1 MKRKML
7 LGIALFSVFALA
19 SCKDGQTP
27 YIGENGN
34 WWIGDVDQGV
44 PARGEKGE
52 DGTNGV
58 SVVSIS
64 KTSTVDNVDTYT
76 VTFSNN
82 TTSTFTVTNGI
93 NGTNGVD
100 GEDADALTITNVSI
114 KSSTNNVD
122 TYEIEFSDGYK
133 STFTVTNG
141 KDGKDGMDGKNLSV
155 LSIAKIS
162 SEGKY
167 DTYKISFSDNSYQ
180 TFVVKN
186 GEDGLTPYIGVN
198 GNWWIGEEDTG
209 VVANGEK
216 ANNVPLTAYSSGL
229 TYETRTING
238 ISGYVVTGWNGLDD
252 EYLISTYGQ
261 EIADSFSDLTD
272 KTLVIPNYI
281 GTVPV
286 IGVMSNSQ
294 LNFKKVVLSKNTIYL
309 DQAVFKNCSN
319 LKEIDFNDCKINE
332 IPMECFN
339 GTALTSIDLPE
350 TVTHIFDKAFYGVPV
365 LSKIDLK
372 NVKYLGNQAFDESS
386 VDYVYLSNNVE
397 YVGNDVFESAFVYIQ
412 TPSKPSNWGS
422 ISSNAFSIKY
432 NVEKNDEYLYSI
444 ENNEATIYQYLGN
457 EKKLII
463 PATLDNKPITTIGSG
478 FNSYIY
484 DRSVLSGKTAVERY
498 EYFTNVEGIE
508 ELIIGNNV
516 KKIEEYSLMNGNMFV
531 YIGKNVEEIELT
543 EDDDFYIGFFYES
556 DIEDGDPFGLV
567 VLEDSS
573 NVKFKY
579 RGTIYTYDELLALDD
594 DYEMFIKTNIVYD
607 DIYYDENSKIYYA
620 KDNLS
625 YEVISCKQNYVDN
638 INILDSIGSLPVKT
652 IGKYAFE
659 WIFVSRITIGNN
671 VNKIKS
677 YAFYQCKASLFI
689 PNNVGIINANGIY
702 INSGSIIYAEVSQKP
717 DDWDTNW
724 NPNNTLVVYSA
735 SKQSFD
741 NMIITDSYIGVIKGD
756 NTIEL
761 LQYLGSYNTTIKI
774 PRIINGRT
782 VTSIAADCFKTTSRY
797 SNLKIYIPNTITN
810 IETKA
815 FDLYQYS
822 YTAYIYLESNVI
834 PSTYETN
841 WYYNSYY
848 SNNTS
853 YISCVLGTTF
863 DY

>member
-1 MKRKML
+1 M
-7 LGIALFSVFALA
+7 
-19 SCKDGQTP
+19 
-27 YIGENGN
+27 
-34 WWIGDVDQGV
+34 
-44 PARGEKGE
+44 
-52 DGTNGV
+52 
-58 SVVSIS
+58 
-64 KTSTVDNVDTYT
+64 
-76 VTFSNN
+76 
-82 TTSTFTVTNGI
+82 
-93 NGTNGVD
+93 D

-543 EDDDFYIGFFYES
+543 EDDFFIGFFYES

-625 YEVISCKQNYVDN
+625 YEVIFCKQNYADN
-638 INILDSIGSLPVKT
+638 INILDSIELLPVKT
-652 IGKYAFE
+652 IGKFAFE
-659 WIFVSRITIGNN
+659 WITASRIIIGNN
-671 VNKIKS
+671 VSKIKP
-677 YAFYQCKASLFI
+677 YAFFECQTSLFI
-689 PNNVGIINANGIY
+689 PDNVEIINANGIY
-702 INSGSIIYAEVSQKP
+702 LKSQSLIFVEVSQKP
-717 DDWDTNW
+717 DDWDTQW
-724 NPNNTLVVYSA
+724 NPNGVSVSYSA
-735 SKQSFD
+735 TYNDFERTIVTPEFIGKVKD
-741 NMIITDSYIGVIKGD
+741 NGTV
-756 NTIEL
+756 EL
-761 LQYLGSYNTTIKI
+761 LQYLGKYNNTTIKI
-774 PRIINGRT
+774 PREISGKT
-782 VTSIAADCFKTTSRY
+782 VTSIAAGCFKTTSNNN
-797 SNLKIYIPNTITN
+797 NLKIYIPNTITK

-815 FDLYQYS
+815 IDLYQS
-822 YTAYIYLESNVI
+822 YYYAYIYLEANSI

-841 WYYNSYY
+841 WYYNSY
-848 SNNTS
+848 SNTN
-853 YISCVLGTTF
+853 YISVNTGTTF